1 MLVVVWI
8 WLQFPWQRK
17 NVTFGYVQQGRNRP
31 YEVFPWAFMR
41 CVCGKLAVLR
51 AFPPEH
57 MGIQMEG
64 SSKAGH
70 LSGWQEEGMNK
81 GTKVQQP

>member
-1 MLVVVWI
+1 
-8 WLQFPWQRK
+8 
-17 NVTFGYVQQGRNRP
+17 
-31 YEVFPWAFMR
+31 
-41 CVCGKLAVLR
+41 
-51 AFPPEH
+51 
-57 MGIQMEG
+57 MGVQMEG